1 MPRRAARL
9 KVEET
14 VDGDVVGNELRDVA
28 AEIRSAD
35 RRDIAKLTRTRA
47 MTPVER
53 RRLEASVHERVEPFW
68 NPGWSP
74 SDVRHLDL
82 TLERSHALHVGRG
95 QPVAAL
101 VPIDRGVRM
110 LAHEV
115 DDAPPLFRQRWI
127 AR

>member
-35 RRDIAKLTRTRA
+35 RRDVAKLTRTRA

-53 RRLEASVHERVEPFW
+53 RRLEASVHERVEPFG
-68 NPGWSP
+68 NAGRTP
-74 SDVRHLDL
+74 SDVRRSDR
-82 TLERSHALHVGRG
+82 TLERAPRRPRSAGCRSRSDRSGR
-95 QPVAAL
+95 A
-101 VPIDRGVRM
+101 
-110 LAHEV
+110 
-115 DDAPPLFRQRWI
+115 DAR
-127 AR
+127 A